1 MQGEPAPLV
10 VELDIPPGERVG
22 FSFACLRGE
31 SFEGIHPVA
40 RGGVFVTQVTDG
52 APAERAGLRRGLRVA
67 SIDDVDLG
75 DAGQEAVVAAV
86 QQWRTRHTRRLVVAL
101 DAGDQRC
108 YAPGTKVVVWAPG
121 YGQQGGAAWAAG
133 EVAAVAAGGAG
144 YDVQTD
150 AGVMLQ
156 DLHGARVRLAEDGAL
171 PPLGTQ
177 APPPPQAAP
186 ASPRAEAELDRRP
199 RTWSAC

>member
-67 SIDDVDLG
+67 SSG
-75 DAGQEAVVAAV
+75 APATPA
-86 QQWRTRHTRRLVVAL
+86 
-101 DAGDQRC
+101 AGDQRC